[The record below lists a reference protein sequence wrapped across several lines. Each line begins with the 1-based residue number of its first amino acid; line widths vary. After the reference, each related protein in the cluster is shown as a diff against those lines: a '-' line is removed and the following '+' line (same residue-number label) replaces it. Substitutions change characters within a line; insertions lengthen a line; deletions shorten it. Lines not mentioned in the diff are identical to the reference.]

1 MIKDKNICDC
11 IIIGSGM
18 GGMTAASYMAN
29 AGYSTLVLEAGFSLG
44 GCSSSYKRKGFVF
57 ESGATTLIGFDD
69 HQPLRILEDD
79 LGIIIPKVP
88 IEPSM
93 SVHING
99 RTITRFKD
107 RNSWIDESIRHFGES
122 EAQKSFWDLAFRVAD
137 TVWKVSGKNHFFPPQ
152 RPTEWLR
159 LMKNDPSDVW
169 VLPYALRSV
178 KSVAVEKGIS
188 NPEFFSFL
196 DEQLMI
202 SAQATSPDTPFL
214 FGAPAC
220 TYTNATNYSVP
231 GGLVEMVN
239 TLSEFIGQ
247 NGGEVKNKEKVI
259 SVEKHDNLFTVLS
272 EKAGESYSY
281 QTRIVISN
289 IPVWNMSD
297 ITHGKMADY
306 FEKEGHKYEK
316 AWGAFTMGVAARDCF
331 DADIPLH
338 HQIHLREEDKIE
350 GLNSDSIFVSLSH
363 PDDPVRSPKG
373 YRTINVSTHTDPD
386 WWFRLNGNYETY
398 KERVQEQILRIMV
411 ERLDGFNREDIEA
424 VFSSTPV
431 TWNNWVYRK
440 KGRVGGIPQQMD
452 RSLLDW
458 TPSETPFKGL
468 YLVGDTVFPG
478 QGIPGVTL
486 SGINVYYRIQNHLN
500 Q

>member
-1 MIKDKNICDC
+1 MNEDNTIYDC

-18 GGMTAASYMAN
+18 GGMTAASYLAN
-29 AGYSTLVLEAGFSLG
+29 AGYSTLVLEAGLSLG

-57 ESGATTLIGFDD
+57 ESGATTLIGFDK

-79 LGIIIPKVP
+79 LGITIPKTP

-93 SVHING
+93 QVHFNG
-99 RTITRFKD
+99 RKITRYKD
-107 RNSWIDESIRHFGES
+107 RQKWIDEAIKHFGEPN
-122 EAQKSFWDLAFRVAD
+122 AQQAFWNLAFDVSD
-137 TVWKVSGKNHFFPPQ
+137 IVWKVSGKNHFFPP
-152 RPTEWLR
+152 RKPLDWLR
-159 LMKNDPSDVW
+159 LMKNDPRDVW

-178 KSVAVEKGIS
+178 KEIAADKGIS
-188 NPEFFSFL
+188 NPDFITFL

-202 SAQATSPDTPFL
+202 SAQATSSETPFL
-214 FGAPAC
+214 FGAPAS

-231 GGLVEMVN
+231 GGLVEMVH
-239 TLSEFIGQ
+239 TLKDFIERR
-247 NGGEVKNKEKVI
+247 GGKVKNKEKVI
-259 SVEKHDNLFTVLS
+259 SLDKRNGLFTVTS
-272 EKAGESYSY
+272 EKAGKKYTYRSN
-281 QTRIVISN
+281 IVISN

-297 ITHGKMADY
+297 ITHGNVRDY
-306 FEKEGHKYEK
+306 FEGEGNKYQK
-316 AWGAFTMGVAARDCF
+316 AWGAFTMGIVVKDTF
-331 DADIPLH
+331 DTDIPLH
-338 HQIHLREEDKIE
+338 HQIHIGKEDKTE
-350 GLNSDSIFVSLSH
+350 GLNSGSIFVSLSH
-363 PDDPVRSPKG
+363 PDDLVRSPKG
-373 YRTINVSTHTDPD
+373 FRTINVSTHTDPD
-386 WWFRLNGNYETY
+386 WWFGLNGSYEHH
-398 KERVQEQILRIMV
+398 KQQVQDRIIRIMD
-411 ERLDGFNREDIEA
+411 ERLESFNSESIET

-458 TPSETPFKGL
+458 TPSETPLEGL

-486 SGINVYYRIQNHLN
+486 SGINVYYRLQNFLK